1 MKRNESG
8 FTLIELVL
16 VGALL
21 TVLVGLTVPGV
32 RGGFQRFAEERAS
45 SEMEELSR
53 YARTLAIRRG
63 VPYRLSFSKEDGS
76 YRLLRSE
83 RGNFV
88 PAGGSAG
95 RRHLLPEGAQVE
107 GPSLGVT
114 YFPNGTAVGGPF
126 EIGRGKETLWRF
138 QVDPLLGEGTIVEAG
153 IENAG

>member
-53 YARTLAIRRG
+53 YARTLAIIDGVCPIDCLFRRRTDPIASCEVNEEISSRRG
-63 VPYRLSFSKEDGS
+63 EAQADGISCPRVPRW
-76 YRLLRSE
+76 R
-83 RGNFV
+83 
-88 PAGGSAG
+88 A
-95 RRHLLPEGAQVE
+95 LPWG
-107 GPSLGVT
+107 
-114 YFPNGTAVGGPF
+114 
-126 EIGRGKETLWRF
+126 
-138 QVDPLLGEGTIVEAG
+138 
-153 IENAG
+153 